1 MRNPGINHAV
11 TVMSAGLLA
20 AAMVSVT
27 RADGTTGPKVNASAV
42 VGRVSTPPPA
52 EATTTRTVG
61 RNQVAIS
68 RNHDGTAW
76 IEQIDIDGDGTV
88 DEATLVWDEPDK
100 ILFAS
105 KSGTF
110 LCKNGESG
118 SGDMLI
124 AINAGGNTRHRPAGS
139 GFWVADV
146 EEGECGAEVAGVFGC
161 RFGADGNDTRCG
173 LVHIDRKTDDILI
186 VTAAK

>member
-1 MRNPGINHAV
+1 LVI
-11 TVMSAGLLA
+11 VMSAGLLA
-20 AAMVSVT
+20 AAMVTVI

-52 EATTTRTVG
+52 EATTTRTIG
-61 RNQVAIS
+61 RNHVAIS
-68 RNHDGTAW
+68 RNHDDSAW

-88 DEATLVWDEPDK
+88 DEAHLVWDEPDK

-105 KSGTF
+105 KSGAF
-110 LCKNGESG
+110 MCKNGESG
-118 SGDMLI
+118 KGDMLI
-124 AINAGGNTRHRPAGS
+124 AINAGGNSRRRLAGS

-161 RFGADGNDTRCG
+161 RFDADGNDTRCG
-173 LVHIDRKTDDILI
+173 LVHIDQKTDDILI
-186 VTAAK
+186 ITPAK